1 MTETGILDAHRK
13 RHTISE
19 PNCKPVREKGRPLGF
34 EIFASLFTFYAIAC
48 IISLMLLF
56 MENIFHPKS
65 KFWLEN
71 DSSVIR
77 KTDKELFDMPAQ
89 YEIPQEM
96 EEPIIS
102 KRIKAFVKDLDSFTD
117 DKHLK
122 LFLWNKVKSKI
133 S

>member
-1 MTETGILDAHRK
+1 MKKRSPLTPFFAQSIRKITETGILDAQRK

-48 IISLMLLF
+48 IISLMLLV

-77 KTDKELFDMPAQ
+77 
-89 YEIPQEM
+89 YEQ
-96 EEPIIS
+96 
-102 KRIKAFVKDLDSFTD
+102 
-117 DKHLK
+117 
-122 LFLWNKVKSKI
+122 
-133 S
+133 